1 MTRFTYPE
9 TIRSREIMLKKKILL
24 AKKEEVKKVD
34 LKNKNLLVITKNEKN
49 ILNKYKCDLVVN
61 VSGPLNAEKIKT
73 EVPLVNDLKK
83 IGAKVMS
90 GNFVVNNYFEIKEL
104 RNIYLPGILARGFN
118 PERKTIISAILK
130 NSNTV
135 ANQIYKKYL
144 K

>member
-1 MTRFTYPE
+1 
-9 TIRSREIMLKKKILL
+9 MLKEDSFG
-24 AKKEEVKKVD
+24 KKEEVKKVD

-49 ILNKYKCDLVVN
+49 ILNKYKCDLVIKCFRTFKCRKN
-61 VSGPLNAEKIKT
+61 KT

-83 IGAKVMS
+83 IGTKVMS

>member
-1 MTRFTYPE
+1 
-9 TIRSREIMLKKKILL
+9 MLKKKILL
-24 AKKEEVKKVD
+24 AKKEEVKRVD

>member
-1 MTRFTYPE
+1 
-9 TIRSREIMLKKKILL
+9 MLKKKILL

-49 ILNKYKCDLVVN
+49 VLNKYKCDLVVN
-61 VSGPLNAEKIKT
+61 VSGPLNAENIKT

-83 IGAKVMS
+83 KGAKVMS
-90 GNFVVNNYFEIKEL
+90 GNFVVNNYFEIREL

-130 NSNTV
+130 NSNIV

-144 K
+144 R

>member
-1 MTRFTYPE
+1 
-9 TIRSREIMLKKKILL
+9 
-24 AKKEEVKKVD
+24 
-34 LKNKNLLVITKNEKN
+34 
-49 ILNKYKCDLVVN
+49 
-61 VSGPLNAEKIKT
+61 
-73 EVPLVNDLKK
+73 
-83 IGAKVMS
+83 MS